1 MRNCLLFL
9 LLACCGLQVHAQDS
23 ARLRKNAD
31 TTLFGT
37 STAPTRS
44 DYLDQFE
51 EAFQTLNKVP
61 LVTGSL
67 IGIDQMQ
74 EKLNESDSAIAILK
88 DRLNTGDRGQ
98 NIRNL
103 QMYNT
108 LLDALDKS
116 MGDYNTVLQG
126 YATKL
131 QDIKK
136 EIRDMRKDSLIMK
149 VFRDTALRAQFMPQL
164 VQLRSKWKRA
174 DSLMKASTAR
184 FNTLKAHVAGNSI
197 ILEELLYQTDGL
209 LRTVGAQAFGKERRF
224 IWEPRSGGTA
234 PTTAM
239 QAGFRK
245 SVDAEQRLAQYYFAN
260 TRSKRVWLYI
270 TGLVFFFWVWYNY
283 RSTKKLGRMASL
295 DMLDLRYLNPRPYTA
310 TLVLALSLAPLFDL
324 HAPAIYIE
332 TTQFLLM
339 LILSVVIYK
348 RLSRTL
354 FYGWCAFLLLFLL
367 LPIIRILGL
376 PMFLNRWYN
385 FVINIASI
393 LLGWYFLSRDAS
405 HLKAYRLFR
414 WVVGLY
420 VVFNALSLL
429 CNILGRVTLSQI
441 LGATA
446 VYALAQTVSLGVF
459 VSVVVEAFL
468 LQIQSSR
475 MRKHYPE
482 AFEVTDISRSL
493 RRFAMALAI
502 ILWAIVF
509 TTNLNI
515 YDGLNDVLGKVFS
528 QPYSVGSI
536 NFTLRGL
543 VLFLGIIWVANFL
556 QKYIAY
562 FFGDTGDDAAFDD
575 KGQRSRLLVTR
586 LVLLILGFLLAIGA
600 SGLPIDKITVVLGA
614 LSVGIGLG
622 LQTIVNNFVS
632 GIILIFDRPLRIGDT
647 VEIGDKKGRVKEIG
661 IRSST
666 LLTEEG
672 AEVIM
677 PNGDVLSHN
686 IVNWTLSNNYA
697 RVALPFVISK
707 NADMDQLRAA
717 LIQVVKSNHDVVERK
732 EPEVVMG
739 AITAKTVELRIY
751 FWCKDFARVNVIAG
765 EVRAAIY
772 QQLEK
777 MNVEVE

>member
-1 MRNCLLFL
+1 M
-9 LLACCGLQVHAQDS
+9 LLACCGLQVRAQDS
-23 ARLRKNAD
+23 ARWRRNAD
-31 TTLFGT
+31 TTLFGN
-37 STAPTRS
+37 STVPTRS

-88 DRLNTGDRGQ
+88 DRLNAGDRGQ

-116 MGDYNTVLQG
+116 MADYNTSLQG
-126 YATKL
+126 YASKL
-131 QDIKK
+131 LGIKK
-136 EIRDMRKDSLIMK
+136 EIRDMRKDTLIIK

-174 DSLMKASTAR
+174 DSLMKVSTAR

-197 ILEELLYQTDGL
+197 IVEELLYQTDGL
-209 LRTVGAQAFGKERRF
+209 LRTVGVQVFGKERRF
-224 IWEPRSGGTA
+224 IWEPRSGGNTPTA
-234 PTTAM
+234 AM

-245 SVDAEQRLAQYYFAN
+245 SVDAEQRLAQYYFAI
-260 TRSKRVWLYI
+260 TRNKRVWLYI
-270 TGLVFFFWVWYNY
+270 TGLVFYFWVWYNY
-283 RSTKKLGRMASL
+283 RSTKKLDRMASL
-295 DMLDLRYLNPRPYTA
+295 NMLGLRYLNPRPYTA

-339 LILSVVIYK
+339 LIVSVVIYK

-354 FYGWCAFLLLFLL
+354 FYGWCVFLLLFLL

-376 PMFLNRWYN
+376 PMFLSRWYN

-405 HLKAYRLFR
+405 HLKAYKLFR

-420 VVFNALSLL
+420 VVFNALALL
-429 CNILGRVTLSQI
+429 CNVFGRVTLSQI

-482 AFEVTDISRSL
+482 AFEIADISRSL
-493 RRFAMALAI
+493 RRFAMVLAI
-502 ILWAIVF
+502 ILWVIVF

-515 YDGLNDVLGKVFS
+515 YDALNDILGIVFS

-586 LVLLILGFLLAIGA
+586 LVLLILGFLLAIAA

-622 LQTIVNNFVS
+622 LQSIVNNFVS

-697 RVALPFVISK
+697 RVSLPFVIRK
-707 NADMDQLRAA
+707 NADMDQLRPA
-717 LIQVVKSNHDVVERK
+717 LVQVVKANHDVVERK
-732 EPEVVMG
+732 EPEIVLG

-751 FWCKDFARVNVIAG
+751 FWCKDFARVNVVAG
-765 EVRAAIY
+765 EVRAAVY

-777 MNVEVE
+777 MNIEVE

>member
-9 LLACCGLQVHAQDS
+9 LLACCGLQVRAQDS
-23 ARLRKNAD
+23 ARWRRNAD
-31 TTLFGT
+31 TTLFGA

-74 EKLNESDSAIAILK
+74 QKLNESDSAIAILK
-88 DRLNTGDRGQ
+88 DRLNAGDRGQ

-116 MGDYNTVLQG
+116 MADYNTSLQG

-164 VQLRSKWKRA
+164 VQLRGKWKRA

-184 FNTLKAHVAGNSI
+184 FNALKAHVAGNSI

-209 LRTVGAQAFGKERRF
+209 LRTVGAQAFGKEKRF
-224 IWEPRSGGTA
+224 IWEPRSGGNTPTA
-234 PTTAM
+234 AM

-295 DMLDLRYLNPRPYTA
+295 DMLGLRYLNPRPYTA

-393 LLGWYFLSRDAS
+393 LLGWYFLSRNAS

-420 VVFNALSLL
+420 VVFNALALL
-429 CNILGRVTLSQI
+429 CNVFGRVTLSQI

-502 ILWAIVF
+502 TLWAIVF

-515 YDGLNDVLGKVFS
+515 YDGLNDVLGTVFS
-528 QPYSVGSI
+528 QPCSVGSI

-697 RVALPFVISK
+697 RVSLPFVIGK
-707 NADMDQLRAA
+707 NADMDQLRPA
-717 LIQVVKSNHDVVERK
+717 LLQVVKANHDVVERK
-732 EPEVVMG
+732 EPEIVLG

-751 FWCKDFARVNVIAG
+751 FWCKDFARVNVVAG
-765 EVRAAIY
+765 EVRAAVY

-777 MNVEVE
+777 MNIAVE